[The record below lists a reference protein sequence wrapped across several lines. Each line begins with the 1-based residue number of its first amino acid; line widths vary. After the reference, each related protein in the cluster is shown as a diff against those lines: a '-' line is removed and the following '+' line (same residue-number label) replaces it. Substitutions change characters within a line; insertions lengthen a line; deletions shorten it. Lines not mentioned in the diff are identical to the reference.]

1 MSGNTITPPVPVKPT
16 TKAIPVRGAFKVVP
30 KNIVAP
36 KSIPKFGLRERQNFQ
51 KAPLSD
57 NPHLRLMQTMA
68 SEFHHRHHFL
78 KVDRP
83 IGI

>member
-36 KSIPKFGLRERQNFQ
+36 KSIPKFGLRERPKFP
-51 KAPLSD
+51 KSSVI
-57 NPHLRLMQTMA
+57 R
-68 SEFHHRHHFL
+68 
-78 KVDRP
+78 
-83 IGI
+83 